1 MNYADIEKGI
11 AALGDKAKNN
21 ALAVE
26 DMDGGTF
33 TISNGGVFG
42 SLFGTPI
49 INPPQSAIL
58 GMHGIFDRPVARN
71 GQVKIFIYL
80 LSLYLEIIR
89 KGDYWKGKD
98 CFNAFVHIPLYFCS
112 SSGGHSSHDVRGSD
126 LRSPAD

>member
-80 LSLYLEIIR
+80 LSLYLEII
-89 KGDYWKGKD
+89 WINGKERTISMPSYIFH
-98 CFNAFVHIPLYFCS
+98 CIFS
-112 SSGGHSSHDVRGSD
+112 SSGGHSSYDVRGPD